1 MIVLKIGGSIL
12 EMGLNPSL
20 IGDIKKTLKTDKLVI
35 VHGGGDEVTKIAENL
50 GKPQEFVVSPN
61 GIRSRYTDKETV
73 KIYTMV
79 MAGKINKEMVATLL
93 NRGIPAVGL
102 SGIDAA
108 LLRAKR
114 KKRLITIDERGR
126 RRIIEGGFTGK
137 ISQVN
142 EKLIEL
148 LINNGYVPVV
158 SSIAIGEENELLN
171 VDSDRASAYIAGALN
186 AEKLIFLTD
195 VQGLLIEGH
204 LVKKLPIANAET
216 LLPKIGAGMDKKI
229 IASIEALKMG
239 VKEAII
245 APGSVENP
253 LTEAIS
259 HRRGTVIA
267 HE

>member
-12 EMGLNPSL
+12 KEGLNPAL
-20 IGDIKKTLKTDKLVI
+20 IRDIKKTLKTDKLVI

-50 GKPQEFVVSPN
+50 GKAQEFIVSPS

-79 MAGKINKEMVATLL
+79 MAGKINKEIVASLL
-93 NRGIPAVGL
+93 GRGISAVGL

-114 KKRLITIDERGR
+114 KKRLVIIDERGR

-142 EKLIEL
+142 KNVIKL
-148 LINNGYVPVV
+148 LIDNGYVPVV

-171 VDSDRASAYIAGALN
+171 VDSDRTAAYIAGALN

-195 VQGLLIEGH
+195 VQGLLVEGH
-204 LVKKLPIANAET
+204 LVKRLPIANAET

-253 LTEAIS
+253 LTEAIN

-267 HE
+267 RE